1 MLIYPNM
8 IQQNMKERKYEEKIN
23 VNVPKWMYEW
33 LKKRAEEEDLTMSD
47 IVRKAIREY
56 IRKHAKRDQQ

>member
-1 MLIYPNM
+1 
-8 IQQNMKERKYEEKIN
+8 MKERKYEEKIN